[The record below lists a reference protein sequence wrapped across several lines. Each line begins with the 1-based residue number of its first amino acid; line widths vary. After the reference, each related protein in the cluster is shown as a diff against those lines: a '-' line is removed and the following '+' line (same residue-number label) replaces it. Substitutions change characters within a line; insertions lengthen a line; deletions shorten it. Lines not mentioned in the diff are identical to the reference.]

1 MKKLLTLLVAAMVLA
16 GCSTAPAKPSETPA
30 PTDAPVTTT
39 GLKVGVGSV
48 TSLSVAD
55 ATADKDGQVQA
66 NTTFAT
72 VVLEGDVIKYVSID
86 TAQNTGKFDTK
97 GVITGP
103 EDPTA
108 TPTKKEKKDAY
119 GMKGASEIGKEWFEQ
134 IAALEEYAIG
144 KTVAEVVGM
153 KTFAR
158 DDAHPNVPEVE
169 ELKTSVTM
177 TVGDYLQAIQVAADN
192 AVAVENVAKVGSG
205 SFTSLSIA
213 DATAD
218 KDGQIQANTTF
229 AVVALDADGKIVY
242 SSIDTAQNTG
252 KFSTAGVIT
261 APEDPTLTPTKKEK
275 KEAYGML
282 AASEIKKEWF
292 EQIAAFEAYT
302 VGKTV
307 EEVVAMPT
315 YDKGDGNHTDVPEV
329 EELKTS
335 VTMTVGDYLKALEN
349 AATNAVEIK

>member
-16 GCSTAPAKPSETPA
+16 GCSSAPATPSATPAETETPA
-30 PTDAPVTTT
+30 ATAE
-39 GLKVGVGSV
+39 LKVGTGSV
-48 TSLSVAD
+48 TSLSTAD
-55 ATADKDGQVQA
+55 ATADKEGQVQF

-72 VVLEGDVIKYVSID
+72 VVLEGDVIKHVSID
-86 TAQNTGKFDTK
+86 TAQNTGKFGTD
-97 GVITGP
+97 GAITAP
-103 EDPTA
+103 EDPTL
-108 TPTKKEKKDAY
+108 TPTKKEKKEAY
-119 GMKGASEIGKEWFEQ
+119 GMASASEIGKEWFEQ
-134 IAALEEYAIG
+134 IAALEEYAVG

-153 KTFAR
+153 KTYAK
-158 DDAHPNVPEVE
+158 DDKHPAVPEVE

-177 TVGDYLQAIQVAADN
+177 SVGDYLKAIQVAADN
-192 AVAVENVAKVGSG
+192 AVAVENVAKVGTG
-205 SFTSLSIA
+205 SVTSLSVA

-242 SSIDTAQNTG
+242 TSIDTAQNTG
-252 KFSTAGVIT
+252 KFSTAGAIT
-261 APEDPTLTPTKKEK
+261 GPEDPTLTPTKKEK

-292 EQIAAFEAYT
+292 EQIAALEAYA

-307 EEVVAMPT
+307 ADVVGMKTFAKD
-315 YDKGDGNHTDVPEV
+315 DKHPAVPEV

-335 VTMTVGDYLKALEN
+335 VTMSVGDYLKALEVASN
-349 AATNAVEIK
+349 NAVEIK